1 MARNTDD
8 RQVWAPPEDPDAPA
22 WDVYGYAD
30 GAAALPDAGPG
41 AAGRPRRDTGRAL
54 RLVALTA
61 TVIGLAGLTFAAC
74 VLSYSS
80 IHHLATQA
88 GVSARLASVYP
99 LIFDALLVVTGCSV
113 LALRG
118 AGLVSRVY
126 GWLCMLV
133 LLGCLAAGGAVRA
146 AAVRV
151 PRHLAGV
158 VAAIV
163 PWALV
168 LIGFGLLLTL
178 LRYARVRRTQV
189 PDRRAD
195 PDDRQFSA
203 TGTQEDHYETG
214 NVTEAAG
221 GGHAEPAISAATSA
235 GAGYTAPAV
244 TPAPESEPGASPD
257 APPDQAIDLNPAP
270 TSGDETGQVPPFRR
284 ARSSPT
290 PPGG

>member
-1 MARNTDD
+1 VARNTDD
-8 RQVWAPPEDPDAPA
+8 RQVWGPPEDPDAPA

-30 GAAALPDAGPG
+30 GTAALQDVGP
-41 AAGRPRRDTGRAL
+41 AMAGRPPRDTGRAL

-74 VLSYSS
+74 VLSYASM
-80 IHHLATQA
+80 HHLAIQA

-99 LIFDALLVVTGCSV
+99 LIFDALLVVTGSSV

-118 AGLVSRVY
+118 AGLVSRMY

-133 LLGCLAAGGAVRA
+133 LLGCLAAGGAVHA

-178 LRYARVRRTQV
+178 LRYARVRRTRV
-189 PDRRAD
+189 PGHRAD
-195 PDDRQFSA
+195 PDYRESTA
-203 TGTQEDHYETG
+203 SGAQEDFYGTG
-214 NVTEAAG
+214 NVAESAV
-221 GGHAEPAISAATSA
+221 GGHTEPAISAA
-235 GAGYTAPAV
+235 
-244 TPAPESEPGASPD
+244 PEGEPGASPD
-257 APPDQAIDLNPAP
+257 APADLETDLNPAP
-270 TSGDETGQVPPFRR
+270 TSDDEAGQVPPFRR
-284 ARSSPT
+284 TRSLPT
-290 PPGG
+290 PPGE

>member
-1 MARNTDD
+1 VARNTDD
-8 RQVWAPPEDPDAPA
+8 RQVWAPPEDPDAQA
-22 WDVYGYAD
+22 WDVYGYAH
-30 GAAALPDAGPG
+30 GTAPLQDAGP
-41 AAGRPRRDTGRAL
+41 ALAGRPRRDTGRAL

-80 IHHLATQA
+80 MHHLATQA

-118 AGLVSRVY
+118 AGLVSRMY

-133 LLGCLAAGGAVRA
+133 LLGCLAAGGAVHA

-189 PDRRAD
+189 PRHRAD
-195 PDDRQFSA
+195 PDDRESTA
-203 TGTQEDHYETG
+203 PGTQENFYETG
-214 NVTEAAG
+214 NVTESAG
-221 GGHAEPAISAATSA
+221 GGYAEPAISAATPA
-235 GAGYTAPAV
+235 GAGYTAPAI
-244 TPAPESEPGASPD
+244 PAAPESERGASPD
-257 APPDQAIDLNPAP
+257 APPDQAADLNPAP
-270 TSGDETGQVPPFRR
+270 TPDDETGQVPPFRR
-284 ARSSPT
+284 TRSLPT
-290 PPGG
+290 PPGE